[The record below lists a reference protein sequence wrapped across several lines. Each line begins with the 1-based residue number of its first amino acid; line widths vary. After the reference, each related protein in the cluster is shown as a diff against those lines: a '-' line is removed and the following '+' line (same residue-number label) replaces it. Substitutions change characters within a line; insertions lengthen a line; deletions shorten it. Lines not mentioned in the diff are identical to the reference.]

1 MSVHNH
7 SHGSQAGYWGPPTS
21 SIDWCEDNYV
31 WSYYIAEFFNSF
43 SSFAMII
50 LGETACYSIDRLQS
64 DMQRIA
70 AASSNSMSISS
81 TTNTSGKAIAKVP
94 SLFRFKLA
102 FRTITV
108 VGIGS
113 FLFHAT
119 LLHHMQ
125 MLDELPMLYSVLVLF
140 FCLIESRFGP
150 QPAWFPKL
158 LGVVGVVVTGLVAF
172 TEGSV
177 QFYSFHGTFG
187 PLEFTTLFLIFKV
200 YSARKAA
207 YPDIKWVFEAGIGL
221 YVVAVAVWM
230 TDLNFCERTL
240 FSFLSFGSDHVQD
253 DQLEK
258 EEESLVWIVKDLYFH
273 AWWHVLVSVGL
284 FLLSTVIML
293 DGLIVQGWKP
303 VIEMKGWGWL
313 PTVSVLEKTS
323 RGSSSS
329 TTTSHSKAD

>member
-1 MSVHNH
+1 
-7 SHGSQAGYWGPPTS
+7 
-21 SIDWCEDNYV
+21 
-31 WSYYIAEFFNSF
+31 
-43 SSFAMII
+43 MII
-50 LGETACYSIDRLQS
+50 LGETACYSINRLQS
-64 DMQRIA
+64 DMHR
-70 AASSNSMSISS
+70 ISS
-81 TTNTSGKAIAKVP
+81 TTTAHNTSSGNTTKAQAP

-140 FCLIESRFGP
+140 FCLIESRFGR
-150 QPAWFPKL
+150 QPSWFPKL

-172 TEGSV
+172 TEGSI

-187 PLEFTTLFLIFKV
+187 PLELTTLFLIFKV
-200 YSARKAA
+200 YTARKAA
-207 YPDIKWVFEAGIGL
+207 YPDIKWVFETGIGL

-240 FSFLSFGSDHVQD
+240 FSFLSFSNNHVDD
-253 DQLEK
+253 DQLQK
-258 EEESLVWIVKDLYFH
+258 EDASSVAWVVKDLYFH
-273 AWWHVLVSVGL
+273 AWWHILVSMGL

-303 VIEMKGWGWL
+303 AIEMRGWGWL
-313 PTVSVLEKTS
+313 PTVRVLEKTRLVGGS
-323 RGSSSS
+323 FSSSS
-329 TTTSHSKAD
+329 SSSKDD

>member
-1 MSVHNH
+1 MGSHNH
-7 SHGSQAGYWGPPTS
+7 SHGHWGPPTS

-50 LGETACYSIDRLQS
+50 LGEAACYSINRLQS
-64 DMQRIA
+64 DMQRITSLT
-70 AASSNSMSISS
+70 SSKS
-81 TTNTSGKAIAKVP
+81 TSTATAKAP

-150 QPAWFPKL
+150 QPSWFPKL
-158 LGVVGVVVTGLVAF
+158 LAVVGVVVTGLVAF
-172 TEGSV
+172 TEGNV
-177 QFYSFHGTFG
+177 QFFSFHGTFG
-187 PLEFTTLFLIFKV
+187 PLEVTTLFLIFKV

-207 YPDIKWVFEAGIGL
+207 YPDIKWVFEAGIAL

-230 TDLNFCERTL
+230 TDLNFCTRAL
-240 FSFLSFGSDHVQD
+240 LSFVEFGNGQED
-253 DQLEK
+253 D
-258 EEESLVWIVKDLYFH
+258 EEGTDKSVLWIVKDLYLH
-273 AWWHVLVSVGL
+273 AWWHILVSMGL

-303 VIEMKGWGWL
+303 VIEMRGWGWL
-313 PTVSVLEKTS
+313 PTVNVHEKPSRVIRPCVTS
-323 RGSSSS
+323 G
-329 TTTSHSKAD
+329 TDSKED

>member
-1 MSVHNH
+1 MAASPDTGVLPH
-7 SHGSQAGYWGPPTS
+7 PP
-21 SIDWCEDNYV
+21 SIDNYV
-31 WSYYIAEFFNSF
+31 WTYYIAEFFNSF

-50 LGETACYSIDRLQS
+50 LGEVACYSINRLQS

-70 AASSNSMSISS
+70 AASSESTMSKTNSS
-81 TTNTSGKAIAKVP
+81 TGTATAKAP

-119 LLHHMQ
+119 LLHQMQ

-158 LGVVGVVVTGLVAF
+158 LAVVGVVVTGLVAF
-172 TEGSV
+172 TEGDI
-177 QFYSFHGTFG
+177 QFFSFHGTFG

-240 FSFLSFGSDHVQD
+240 LSFFPFGNEQGQADKA
-253 DQLEK
+253 EK
-258 EEESLVWIVKDLYFH
+258 SASWIVKDLYFH
-273 AWWHVLVSVGL
+273 ACWHMLVSMGL

-303 VIEMKGWGWL
+303 VIEMRGWGWL
-313 PTVSVLEKTS
+313 PTVNVLEKPGQVARS
-323 RGSSSS
+323 VASGAD
-329 TTTSHSKAD
+329 SKKD

>member
-1 MSVHNH
+1 MGIHNH
-7 SHGSQAGYWGPPTS
+7 SHSSKAGYWGPPTS

-50 LGETACYSIDRLQS
+50 LGEAACYSINRLQS
-64 DMQRIA
+64 DMQCISA
-70 AASSNSMSISS
+70 TASSSS
-81 TTNTSGKAIAKVP
+81 TSTTTTSRKAKAPP

-200 YSARKAA
+200 YRARKAA

-221 YVVAVAVWM
+221 YVVAVVVWM

-240 FSFLSFGSDHVQD
+240 FSFSLPNDH
-253 DQLEK
+253 DQLQKDED
-258 EEESLVWIVKDLYFH
+258 SVMWIVKDLYFH
-273 AWWHVLVSVGL
+273 AWWHILVSMGL

-303 VIEMKGWGWL
+303 VIEMRGWGWL

-323 RGSSSS
+323 RGPSSS
-329 TTTSHSKAD
+329 TTSTTHATTSNSKED

>member
-1 MSVHNH
+1 MGSHGH

-50 LGETACYSIDRLQS
+50 LGEAACYSINRLQS

-70 AASSNSMSISS
+70 ASSES
-81 TTNTSGKAIAKVP
+81 TTYKIKNSATAATLKAP

-158 LGVVGVVVTGLVAF
+158 LAVVGVVVTGLVAF
-172 TEGSV
+172 TEGTV

-221 YVVAVAVWM
+221 YVIAVAVWM

-240 FSFLSFGSDHVQD
+240 FSFFRFGNEQERVNEADKST
-253 DQLEK
+253 L
-258 EEESLVWIVKDLYFH
+258 WIVKDLYFH
-273 AWWHVLVSVGL
+273 AWWHVLVSMGL

-313 PTVSVLEKTS
+313 PTVNVLEKS
-323 RGSSSS
+323 GRANRPIAS
-329 TTTSHSKAD
+329 TADNKMD